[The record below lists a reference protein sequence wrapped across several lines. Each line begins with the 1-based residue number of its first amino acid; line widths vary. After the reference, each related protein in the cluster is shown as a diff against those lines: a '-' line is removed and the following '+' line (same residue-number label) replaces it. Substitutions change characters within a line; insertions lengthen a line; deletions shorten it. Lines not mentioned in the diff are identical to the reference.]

1 MSENELG
8 QADKCQKNF
17 QILKVPTLTVPSFL
31 RHDIIEFSDFF
42 TDFLAFSD
50 LRKFSGILILVF
62 LK

>member
-42 TDFLAFSD
+42 TDFLTFSD
-50 LRKFSGILILVF
+50 SGQFSDILIF
-62 LK
+62 LR